1 MADINDKST
10 NKAASPEATGDVL
23 TKDALK
29 AGSGHSRRKW
39 IAAVVVLAA
48 LAAGTRASSQAPRR
62 RATAPQPLK
71 TAVSW

>member
-29 AGSGHSRRKW
+29 AGSGHSRR
-39 IAAVVVLAA
+39 
-48 LAAGTRASSQAPRR
+48 
-62 RATAPQPLK
+62 
-71 TAVSW
+71 